1 MSTLDNVKLLEAR
14 IEKAVEIIK
23 QLTEENKK
31 LKDKTVSLQEKID
44 DLEFTV
50 LTYKEDQQHIESGI
64 QSVMDRLNQL
74 DETLGQTVVPHK
86 AEQQSPTPNYGNN
99 RDMFHGGG
107 NYQGNNGYKPDQ
119 PL

>member
-1 MSTLDNVKLLEAR
+1 MSTLDNVKLLETK

-31 LKDKTVSLQEKID
+31 LRDKTVGLQEKIN
-44 DLEFTV
+44 DLEFAV
-50 LTYKEDQQHIESGI
+50 LSYKEDQQHIESGI

-74 DETLGQTVVPHK
+74 DDSLGQAAVTRR
-86 AEQQSPTPNYGNN
+86 AEQQPPAQNYGNHN
-99 RDMFHGGG
+99 KDMFHSGF
-107 NYQGNNGYKPDQ
+107 QGNSGYNPDN

>member
-1 MSTLDNVKLLEAR
+1 MSTLDNVKLLEAK

-31 LKDKTVSLQEKID
+31 LRDKTVAFQEKIN

-50 LTYKEDQQHIESGI
+50 LSYKEDQQHIESGI

-74 DETLGQTVVPHK
+74 DESLIQTSVTHK
-86 AEQQSPTPNYGNN
+86 VEQQLPAKNLENN
-99 RDMFHGGG
+99 KDMFHSGG
-107 NYQGNNGYKPDQ
+107 YQGNSGYKPDH